1 MCVRDIVANLAP
13 VSNVP
18 LPRPP
23 RGTGQKRTRDPEQTT
38 VMNTTAPLAFTE
50 PQEPRTMAGSRRVHA
65 YPSPPLETAPVFAMG
80 GPSIGLPQTAVPAG
94 ISLHMDAQGPISF
107 GSTPPGVWAQ
117 PPVPLIPHS
126 GQPGER
132 VIDSSGANAFSSVPS
147 ETGEQL
153 AWWAYADPAAAATTN
168 YPPDPI
174 GASAADLDAIGAALD
189 ALLSG
194 SGHTVTSLPGDD
206 PLADW
211 SRTSMNFE
219 CTILYDAP
227 SKD

>member
-1 MCVRDIVANLAP
+1 MFMD
-13 VSNVP
+13 
-18 LPRPP
+18 
-23 RGTGQKRTRDPEQTT
+23 TT
-38 VMNTTAPLAFTE
+38 VSLASTE

-65 YPSPPLETAPVFAMG
+65 YPSPPLETAPVFAVG
-80 GPSIGLPQTAVPAG
+80 GPSFGLPQTAVSAG
-94 ISLHMDAQGPISF
+94 ISLGMYAQGPISS

-117 PPVPLIPHS
+117 PSVPLIPHS
-126 GQPGER
+126 GQLGEP
-132 VIDSSGANAFSSVPS
+132 VIDSSGVNASSSVPG

-153 AWWAYADPAAAATTN
+153 AWWAYADPTTAATTN

-194 SGHTVTSLPGDD
+194 SGHAATSLPGED
-206 PLADW
+206 PLANW

-219 CTILYDAP
+219 CTIPYGAS